1 MRVKLKLFIFCLLLI
16 ITSAT
21 FFAYAENI
29 SLEDIFA
36 FPEEFSEKEVQ
47 IEGEVIGEPLNDPG
61 GIWLNI
67 STGSQQIG
75 VFVFDKEKIEEI
87 TYWGSYEETGDH
99 VRIKGIF
106 YKECPDHQISDI
118 HLGSLEIIRE
128 GYRNE
133 YPISPQKQQLA
144 KILSIICLAIAF
156 IYLIKLKYGK
166 RD

>member
-1 MRVKLKLFIFCLLLI
+1 MRVKLKLFIFCLLLMA
-16 ITSAT
+16 SAAS
-21 FFAYAENI
+21 FAYAENA
-29 SLEDIFA
+29 SLGDILA
-36 FPEEFSEKEVQ
+36 SPEEFSGQEVQ
-47 IEGEVIGEPLNDPG
+47 IEGEVIGEALNDAG

-67 STGSQQIG
+67 STGPQQIG
-75 VFVFDKEKIEEI
+75 VFSADKEKVEEI
-87 TYWGSYEETGDH
+87 TYWGSYSATGDQ

-106 YKECPDHQISDI
+106 YKECLAHQISDV

-144 KILSIICLAIAF
+144 KMLSIICLTIAF